1 MLQFMD
7 SPQFPRGDTM
17 KNNKLLV
24 YLCSLIL
31 GLALAGTGMAG
42 EEKPELT
49 KPDSVDGSGT
59 PKPDSVDGSGTPKPD
74 SVDGS
79 GVPLSASVVEVAE
92 AVECETLAA
101 SSGEE
106 EEVCVAVEEEEAEE

>member
-1 MLQFMD
+1 
-7 SPQFPRGDTM
+7 M

-59 PKPDSVDGSGTPKPD
+59 PKPDSVDGSG
-74 SVDGS
+74 
-79 GVPLSASVVEVAE
+79 VPLSASVVEVAE

-106 EEVCVAVEEEEAEE
+106 EEEVCVAVEEEEAEE